1 MPTVLII
8 EDESDL
14 VDLLD
19 FNLRQAGLETQIAH
33 SGEAAYEQLT
43 RSRPDPVLLD
53 LMLPD
58 VSGMEICRRMK
69 AHPDLKN
76 VPVVMLTAKGEEID
90 RVVGFELGVD
100 DYISKPFSMRE
111 LVLRV
116 KAILRRIEQAAPAAK
131 EPERSRTAVGPIRI
145 DPDAHRAYVADSEV
159 TLTALEF
166 RLLATLMARLGRVQ
180 TREQL
185 LEDVWGVTSEIETRT
200 VDTHVNRLREKLGP
214 AREQLETVRGVGYRL
229 IDPSEKK

>member
-1 MPTVLII
+1 MSTILII
-8 EDESDL
+8 EDERDL
-14 VDLLD
+14 IELLE
-19 FNLRQAGLETQIAH
+19 FNLRQAGLQPLVAET
-33 SGEAAYEQLT
+33 GEAAYEQLS
-43 RSRPDPVLLD
+43 RVRPDLVLLD

-58 VSGMEICRRMK
+58 ISGMEICRKLK
-69 AHPDLKN
+69 ADPATKAI
-76 VPVVMLTAKGEEID
+76 PVVMLTAKGEEID

-116 KAILRRIEQAAPAAK
+116 KAILRRTEQASPATRA
-131 EPERSRTAVGPIRI
+131 PERTRTTVGPIRI
-145 DPDAHRAYVADSEV
+145 DPEAHRAYVEGNEV

-166 RLLATLMARLGRVQ
+166 RLLARLMERVGRVQ

-200 VDTHVNRLREKLGP
+200 VDTHVNRLRDKLGS
-214 AREQLETVRGVGYRL
+214 ARELLETVRGVGYRL
-229 IDPSEKK
+229 IDTAEKS